1 MPSISVFTP
10 TINRNRIP
18 TAGRRH
24 LKSTAIVINFG
35 IQGFF
40 ATFAACKK
48 FFGQVDNII
57 SQETS
62 LKDAWCDVKP
72 MTIVLFDSEKR
83 HDDLLPLSFTRPIAE
98 FRVGILSIKEKWE
111 WHSRCRCLTLAVD
124 YLRLKF
130 PLSPVEE
137 AVFVAGWILPDK
149 AFINAV
155 KGLNAGHALSIGDE
169 LVAYRGTLAE
179 FNTIQDAGTIPE
191 NTADYDGEV
200 DMLTYVYDVFRL
212 CHKGI
217 SEDYPLLTAGRKS
230 QPLSPTNTVV
240 GDYLLPDGQ
249 PAIFLEEGAS
259 VEGAIINVKN
269 GPVFIAR
276 EGEVMEGACLRGPL
290 SLGSHS
296 KINMGAKIYG
306 ATAIGPWCKIGG
318 EVNNS
323 VFFGFSNKAHDGF
336 VGNAVIGEWCNIGAG
351 TNASN
356 LKNDYSKIR
365 LWNYARHT
373 FMRTDLQFCGL
384 IMGDHSKIGVNC
396 MLNTATVMG
405 VGVNLHGAGFPR
417 PFIPSFLEGAPGT
430 GFKDVPLKRFYD
442 IAERVMSRRNAP
454 ITDADRVIFERV
466 YEVASKFKQP

>member
-1 MPSISVFTP
+1 MDNDI
-10 TINRNRIP
+10 
-18 TAGRRH
+18 
-24 LKSTAIVINFG
+24 LK
-35 IQGFF
+35 
-40 ATFAACKK
+40 AAK
-48 FFGQVDNII
+48 
-57 SQETS
+57 
-62 LKDAWCDVKP
+62 CDIHP
-72 MTIVLFDSEKR
+72 ATIVLFDSQKR

-130 PLSPVEE
+130 PLSPIEK
-137 AVFVAGWILPDK
+137 ALFVAGWILPDK
-149 AFINAV
+149 AFISAV
-155 KGLNAGHALSIGDE
+155 KNLKPGESLAIGDE
-169 LVAYRGTLAE
+169 LVAYHGTLAD
-179 FNTIQDAGTIPE
+179 FNGLQAAGTLPG
-191 NTADYDGEV
+191 NATQYDGETE
-200 DMLTYVYDVFRL
+200 MLTYVYDVFRL

-259 VEGAIINVKN
+259 VEGAVINVKN

-276 EGEVMEGACLRGPL
+276 EAEVMEGACLRGPV

-296 KINMGAKIYG
+296 KINMGAKVYG

-318 EVNNS
+318 EVNN
-323 VFFGFSNKAHDGF
+323 VIFFGYSNKAHDGF
-336 VGNAVIGEWCNIGAG
+336 LGNAVIGQWCNIGAG
-351 TNASN
+351 VNASN

-365 LWNYARHT
+365 IWNYPRHT

-384 IMGDHSKIGVNC
+384 IMGDHSKVGVNC
-396 MLNTATVMG
+396 MLNTATVIG

-417 PFIPSFLEGAPGT
+417 PFIPSFLEGAPGA
-430 GFKDVPLKRFYD
+430 GFTDVPLKRFYE
-442 IAERVMSRRNAP
+442 IAERAMQRRNVP
-454 ITDADRVIFERV
+454 LTDADRVIFERV
-466 YEVASKFKQP
+466 FEVASAFK